1 MFNEIL
7 ILGLSFIILVLILNE
22 ILPIRKLE
30 PVKDE
35 SFNNNFLQTKIK
47 RR

>member
-7 ILGLSFIILVLILNE
+7 IPGLSFLILILSGILSIIKFKPAKNE
-22 ILPIRKLE
+22 SL
-30 PVKDE
+30 
-35 SFNNNFLQTKIK
+35 NNNFLQTKI

>member
-7 ILGLSFIILVLILNE
+7 ILGLSFIILVLILNG

-30 PVKDE
+30 PVKDG
-35 SFNNNFLQTKIK
+35 SLNNNFLHTKIK